1 MKKFLLILAKGL
13 GFFLVW
19 TVLVSL
25 LPMPDIAN
33 PALWRL
39 VAEVLPL
46 AVTLLL
52 NGLFWK
58 LEKAPLPLNLWNRP
72 GHAAGIGGLAGLL
85 WLGIPVLLLWG
96 AGVLTFQGRNAIDLF
111 WVW

>member
-1 MKKFLLILAKGL
+1 
-13 GFFLVW
+13 
-19 TVLVSL
+19 
-25 LPMPDIAN
+25 DIAN

-58 LEKAPLPLNLWNRP
+58 LEKEPLPLNLWNRP
-72 GHAAGIGGLAGLL
+72 GQAAGIGGLAGAL
-85 WLGIPVLLLWG
+85 WLGIPVLLLW
-96 AGVLTFQGRNAIDLF
+96 ATGVLTFQGRNAIDML
-111 WVW
+111 WVWWLSALLNAGMQE